1 MIPSSSPTTR
11 ASASSP
17 PPLLFLLRRASSAHG
32 AVIKLGLSGDL
43 LLCNRL
49 LALYAEL
56 RRGGVSGPAHAR
68 MLFDEMPRRDVASW
82 TAAISAHARAGLADA
97 ALGLFR
103 RMLAPPDPSAPVA
116 APNEFTYSAI
126 LRCCADRFSL
136 GSQIHAQI
144 WRRGFG
150 ANTFVGGALLDF
162 YSKFGEFRLADQV
175 FATMDYKDVISWTI
189 IITAYVEAG
198 DLTGAVNLYTA
209 MVGGGTAPTEFT
221 FAKLL
226 TGCRLFRCCRIGELL
241 HAHLIIYGMHL
252 NLVLKTALVNMY
264 SKCRDMGRALTVF
277 RQTPDMDVMLW
288 TAMIAGYSQRGEFKE
303 AIALLKEMEIA
314 GVTANAFTYAGVVS
328 ACSSVSVLQHG
339 AQIHCRTVKIGL
351 EQDSSVGNAIVDLY
365 AKCSTNVWDS
375 ISAFRAINY
384 PNVISWTVLIA
395 GLARHGQGQ
404 EAFVALAEMRAS
416 GVQPNSF
423 TLSAILSGCGFS
435 LEALAHAKKLH
446 GYVLKTTLDSLDVAV
461 GNSLVDLY
469 ARYSMM
475 QDAWMVAKT
484 MMNFRD
490 VFTYTSIAK
499 GLNQMGLHMRALEMM
514 TQMHNEGI
522 EMDGFSL
529 ACFLSSTAG
538 LTAIECGKQ
547 LHCSSMKLGLNNKVS
562 VSNSLL
568 DMYGKCGCIKEARS
582 IFMEIEEPNV
592 VSWNSLISG
601 LASNGLISQAL
612 SAFEDMRLAK
622 IKPDSITILV
632 VMYACSHGGLV
643 DVGIEHFN
651 SMREIYGLP
660 PQRDHY
666 ACLLDLLGRAGRLEE
681 AAFAMESMPF
691 EPDVGMY
698 KTILAS
704 CKLYGNLVLGECMAK
719 KALETNPTDPSIYV
733 LLASMYDDVG
743 KLEWGDQIRKMMRER
758 VARKCAGQSWMQISN

>member
-1 MIPSSSPTTR
+1 MSCSRWSKPFVPNSSFSPTPR
-11 ASASSP
+11 LLRLVPP
-17 PPLLFLLRRASSAHG
+17 PPLLLPSSSSLRRASSAHG

-150 ANTFVGGALLDF
+150 ANTVVGGALLDF

-226 TGCRLFRCCRIGELL
+226 TGCGLFGCCRIGELL

-314 GVTANAFTYAGVVS
+314 GLRRMPS
-328 ACSSVSVLQHG
+328 L
-339 AQIHCRTVKIGL
+339 
-351 EQDSSVGNAIVDLY
+351 GNAIVDLY

-547 LHCSSMKLGLNNKVS
+547 LHCSSTKLGLNSKVS

-592 VSWNSLISG
+592 SWWIG
-601 LASNGLISQAL
+601 RCGHR
-612 SAFEDMRLAK
+612 AFQFDEGNLW
-622 IKPDSITILV
+622 P
-632 VMYACSHGGLV
+632 
-643 DVGIEHFN
+643 
-651 SMREIYGLP
+651 P

-704 CKLYGNLVLGECMAK
+704 CRLYGNLVLGECMAK
-719 KALETNPTDPSIYV
+719 KAFETNPTDPSIYV